1 MMIDLITTDPNY
13 QRLVLSYRSAPR
25 GACAAEGLWGSSA
38 PIVAGLLARE
48 LQQSL
53 LYVTAHLDQADESRD
68 DLEMIGL
75 PVELLPAYDSLPG
88 EGSSSSEVTGE
99 RLRLCQLLH
108 SVTNSPPDS
117 TSVQLMV
124 APIQALMQPVPS
136 LATLQALSLDL
147 AVGQDYPLEQLM
159 HWLVEHGFSRLEW
172 VEAPGDF
179 AVRGGI
185 VDIFSVDHAAPLRIE
200 LFDERVESLRR
211 FDLSSQRSIEVLK
224 TARVT
229 GVAGVPQW
237 RSGQIDSVINYL
249 PEGALICWHE
259 PAEIQ
264 ELGQTF
270 WRRLDNPRGMFPVEN
285 VLLQGEN
292 RRQLW
297 QARFGGVAL
306 PEENHVR
313 FEVASVQ
320 RLEADAVQV
329 VTEVLKLLDQ
339 KSITVYCDN
348 TAEAQRFTEV
358 VQDAAPRL
366 PERLQ
371 VVVGTLH
378 HGFEWVSA
386 QHIFVGH
393 HELFHRYQQR
403 RKIRKSYAGRPLD
416 SWLDLQVG
424 DFVVHTLHGIARFK
438 GLAPMRKGQ
447 SEKYEEYLTLEFSGG
462 ATILVPASQ
471 IDLVQKYIGVGNVQ
485 PALSVLGGSR
495 WKKTKEKVA
504 EAINEFA
511 GELLRLQAMRAALPG
526 TAYPPDTAWQREFE
540 AEFPYTETEDQ
551 LKVLEEIKSDLS
563 RRRPMDRLLCGD
575 VGYGKTELAIR
586 AAFKVVEYGRQVAVL
601 VPTTILAEQHYQ
613 TFRERLA
620 DYPFSIACLSRF
632 RSGREQEQIIA
643 AARLGRVDI
652 IIGTHRLLSSDVG
665 FADLGLLV
673 IDEEQRFGVEHKER
687 LKRFRESIDVLTLT
701 ATPIPRTLHMSMV
714 GIRDISALATPPLDR
729 RSIVTQVRPFEADLI
744 RAAVVRELNRDG
756 QVFFVHNRV
765 QTIERMVERLR
776 QIVPEARIIF
786 GHGQMAP
793 EELEEVMLKFVR
805 READILLCTTIIESG
820 IDIPTANTIFIDQA
834 DRFGLADLHQL
845 RGRVGRYRHRAYC
858 YLLLPADRTLTPNAS
873 KRLKAIEE
881 YSELGA
887 GFRIALRDL
896 EIRGAGNILGPQ
908 QSGHIAAVG
917 YDLYCQLLERTI
929 KQMKGEAEQVQK
941 PVHLELDVA
950 AHIPKAYIRTESARM
965 EIYRRLASCRR
976 LEELTALAGD
986 MTDAFGPYPPVVQT
1000 LLDLAELRIL
1010 AGQWTIRSI
1019 IRKLPD
1025 IVFEIEELARVE
1037 PAFHARRHLPGTVR
1051 MPDPHTIH
1059 WRLPPAYLETATLLA
1074 VLRKLLS
1081 TS

>member
-1 MMIDLITTDPNY
+1 
-13 QRLVLSYRSAPR
+13 
-25 GACAAEGLWGSSA
+25 
-38 PIVAGLLARE
+38 
-48 LQQSL
+48 
-53 LYVTAHLDQADESRD
+53 
-68 DLEMIGL
+68 
-75 PVELLPAYDSLPG
+75 
-88 EGSSSSEVTGE
+88 
-99 RLRLCQLLH
+99 
-108 SVTNSPPDS
+108 
-117 TSVQLMV
+117 
-124 APIQALMQPVPS
+124 
-136 LATLQALSLDL
+136 
-147 AVGQDYPLEQLM
+147 
-159 HWLVEHGFSRLEW
+159 
-172 VEAPGDF
+172 
-179 AVRGGI
+179 
-185 VDIFSVDHAAPLRIE
+185 
-200 LFDERVESLRR
+200 
-211 FDLSSQRSIEVLK
+211 
-224 TARVT
+224 
-229 GVAGVPQW
+229 
-237 RSGQIDSVINYL
+237 
-249 PEGALICWHE
+249 
-259 PAEIQ
+259 
-264 ELGQTF
+264 
-270 WRRLDNPRGMFPVEN
+270 
-285 VLLQGEN
+285 
-292 RRQLW
+292 
-297 QARFGGVAL
+297 
-306 PEENHVR
+306 
-313 FEVASVQ
+313 
-320 RLEADAVQV
+320 
-329 VTEVLKLLDQ
+329 
-339 KSITVYCDN
+339 
-348 TAEAQRFTEV
+348 
-358 VQDAAPRL
+358 
-366 PERLQ
+366 
-371 VVVGTLH
+371 
-378 HGFEWVSA
+378 
-386 QHIFVGH
+386 
-393 HELFHRYQQR
+393 
-403 RKIRKSYAGRPLD
+403 
-416 SWLDLQVG
+416 
-424 DFVVHTLHGIARFK
+424 
-438 GLAPMRKGQ
+438 MRKGQ